1 LTNKY
6 QKTLAFAKML
16 CIYYL
21 YHRFVVKSMKG
32 SNFMK
37 YNTIIFDMDGTLLN
51 TLEDLC
57 DSVNDVLT
65 ERGYAARTLDEV
77 RCFVGNG
84 VGKLISLSVPQYCT
98 EEETAVCLAA
108 FKEHY
113 KRNMQHKTR
122 PYNGIM
128 ELLLDLNRFNYK
140 MAVVSNKFDA
150 AVKSLTK
157 TYFGNLIP
165 VAIGETLEIK
175 RKPAPDSVFT
185 AIKELHSDLHHT
197 VYIGDSE
204 TDVLT
209 AQNAGLPCIGVTWG
223 FRSREVLR
231 GAGADYLIDTP
242 RELLTLL

>member
-1 LTNKY
+1 
-6 QKTLAFAKML
+6 
-16 CIYYL
+16 
-21 YHRFVVKSMKG
+21 
-32 SNFMK
+32 MK
-37 YNTIIFDMDGTLLN
+37 YNTIIFDLDGTLLN

-57 DSVNDVLT
+57 DSVNYALT
-65 ERGYAARTLDEV
+65 TRGYATRTLEEV

-84 VGKLISLSVPQYCT
+84 IGRLMRLSVPQNCT
-98 EEETAVCLAA
+98 EEETAICLAA
-108 FKEHY
+108 FKEQY
-113 KRNMQHKTR
+113 ERNMQHKTR

-128 ELLLDLNRFNYK
+128 ELLLNLNRFNYK
-140 MAVVSNKFDA
+140 IAVVSNKFDP

-175 RKPAPDSVFT
+175 RKPAPDSVFA
-185 AIKELHSDLHHT
+185 AIKELHSDLHRT

-204 TDVLT
+204 IDVLT
-209 AQNAGLPCIGVTWG
+209 AKNAGLPCIGVTWG

-231 GAGADYLIDTP
+231 DAGADYLIDTP